1 MGIVAKIRRHA
12 AVASGNFAVM
22 FKDVVI
28 PPLPAAASRLVTE
41 INHPDPDLERV
52 VTLISSSTGI
62 AAKVIKTVN
71 SSLFGLRES
80 VANVRHAV
88 TLLGFRNIQSIA
100 LGYATMTALP
110 EPKGD
115 LFDHEA
121 FWTDSLIRAMMART
135 FCKRTFPNQYE
146 EAFTASLL
154 ADIALPVLLSV
165 WKEYYEPVVQEWQQS
180 PQRLSEIEREQFG
193 WDHAQAG
200 AWIAQS
206 WELPEDV
213 VCYIGAHNLSWA
225 DLQEHELH
233 DTIAAPMA
241 VAAHAPSVLK
251 SDLERSKKVFQAA
264 KEWLSMSDSEFEA
277 SLGEVQESFANILDF
292 FGYPAGKAETVLRD
306 VATGATPEREQETR
320 DGET

>member
-1 MGIVAKIRRHA
+1 MGILAKIRRHA

-22 FKDVVI
+22 FKEVDI
-28 PPLPAAASRLVTE
+28 PPLPAAASRLVAE
-41 INHPDPDLERV
+41 INRSDPDLDRI

-71 SSLFGLRES
+71 SSLFGLRVS
-80 VANVRHAV
+80 VASIKHAV
-88 TLLGFRNIQSIA
+88 NLLGFRNIQSIA

-110 EPKGD
+110 APRGD

-121 FWTDSLIRAMMART
+121 FWTDSLMRAMMART
-135 FCKRTFPNQYE
+135 FCKRALPDQHE

-165 WKEYYEPVVQEWQQS
+165 WKEYYEPVIQDWQES
-180 PQRLSEIEREQFG
+180 PRRLSEIERDQFG

-225 DLQEHELH
+225 DLQKHELN
-233 DTIAAPMA
+233 DTIAVPMA
-241 VAAHAPSVLK
+241 VAARSASVLK
-251 SDLERSKKVFQAA
+251 SDLERSKKVYQAA
-264 KEWLSMSDSEFEA
+264 NEWLSMSDSEFGA
-277 SLGEVQESFANILDF
+277 SLGEVRESFANILDL
-292 FGYPAGKAETVLRD
+292 FGYPAGMAGLVLDD
-306 VATGATPEREQETR
+306 VVAGAKPEEQEQ
-320 DGET
+320 GNGKK

>member
-1 MGIVAKIRRHA
+1 MGILAKIRRHA

-22 FKDVVI
+22 FKEVEV

-41 INHPDPDLERV
+41 INRSDPDLDQI

-80 VANVRHAV
+80 VASVRHAV

-110 EPKGD
+110 APRGD
-115 LFDHEA
+115 LFDHKA

-135 FCKRTFPNQYE
+135 FCKRRFPHQHE

-180 PQRLSEIEREQFG
+180 PQRLSEIERDQFG

-225 DLQEHELH
+225 GLQEHELH
-233 DTIAAPMA
+233 DTIVAPMA
-241 VAAHAPSVLK
+241 VAAHSASVLK
-251 SDLERSKKVFQAA
+251 SDLERSKKVFQTA
-264 KEWLSMSDSEFEA
+264 KEWLSMSDSEFGA
-277 SLGEVQESFANILDF
+277 SLDEVQESFANILDL
-292 FGYPAGKAETVLRD
+292 FGYPAGKAEMVLQD
-306 VATGATPEREQETR
+306 VAAGAKPERSR
-320 DGET
+320 R